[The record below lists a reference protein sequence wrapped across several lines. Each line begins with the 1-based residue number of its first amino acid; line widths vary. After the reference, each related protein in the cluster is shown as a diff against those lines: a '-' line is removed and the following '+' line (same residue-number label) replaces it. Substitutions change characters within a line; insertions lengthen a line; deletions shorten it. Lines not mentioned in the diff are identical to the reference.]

1 MLRKR
6 LSERESLHRLW
17 CVVAMGLV
25 ILFGLAG
32 CQTSAHS
39 TDSRLRK
46 MDEMLASELPKG
58 TNMARVSYFLSS
70 RGFRTVPATK
80 PQTIIAIVRQID
92 TDTLRPANARVTFH
106 FDARDQLES
115 YEMTTAPDELPHP

>member
-1 MLRKR
+1 
-6 LSERESLHRLW
+6 
-17 CVVAMGLV
+17 
-25 ILFGLAG
+25 
-32 CQTSAHS
+32 
-39 TDSRLRK
+39 

-58 TNMARVSYFLSS
+58 TSMARASYFLSS

-92 TDTLRPANARVTFH
+92 TETLRPANARVTFH

-115 YEMTTAPDELPHP
+115 YEMTSAPDELPHP